1 MEGNKTMTNTEKT
14 KAEKILDEAI
24 RKHKNA
30 IDNWK
35 EYERYKKENDLVSA
49 ETYLRKF
56 QDGISY
62 AEGIYNAL
70 VVIGFT
76 HPKMK
81 EFSDML

>member
-1 MEGNKTMTNTEKT
+1 MTNTEKT

-24 RKHKNA
+24 RNHRNA
-30 IDNWK
+30 IDDWK
-35 EYERYKKENDLVSA
+35 TYERYMKKGDYASA

-56 QDGISY
+56 QDAISY
-62 AEGIYNAL
+62 SEGIYYAL
-70 VVIGFT
+70 AVIGFH

>member
-1 MEGNKTMTNTEKT
+1 MTNTEKT
-14 KAEKILDEAI
+14 KAEKILDEAV

-30 IDNWK
+30 IDDWK
-35 EYERYKKENDLVSA
+35 AYERCKKENDFVSA

-70 VVIGFT
+70 VTIGFT
-76 HPKMK
+76 HSKMK